1 MPERFIVAIEIGS
14 SKLRGAVGTADD
26 MGMTDVLAV
35 EEEKLTGS
43 VRYGCINNVEISNAL
58 SRICERLE
66 QYPRVAPRQI
76 KGVYVGLGGRSMI
89 SAQVDVEARLPAE
102 MEITREMIADLRARA
117 ARNVSSERDVADVV
131 AVRYTVDN
139 RQQANPVGCY
149 GTSVGARMCVVTC
162 ATVIKRMI
170 RRVLS
175 ERLGLEINGYVT
187 RPLAE
192 GAISLTDDERR
203 QGCMLVDF
211 GAETTTVVIYKDG
224 APVYVVTLPLGSRNI
239 TLDLKKLNYIEERAE
254 EIKKVSGNAMG
265 SDSPRYGA
273 DGIDYSEVNNYV
285 HARAAE
291 IVINILAQI
300 EYAGLKSSDLPG
312 GIIIVGGGARLRGF
326 TELLAQQSK
335 LKVRMGTIQSS
346 VRISDPGVNP
356 GENIDIISIL
366 AAAAKMPPA
375 ECMDE
380 PEPVD
385 EPEDG
390 FDEGDG
396 DEEGSR
402 IGRLD
407 DDDPDVFSD
416 HPEKK
421 KKKKVKGGDEEEKP
435 HRPSIFGSLYRKIA
449 GIMDDDGDEL

>member
-1 MPERFIVAIEIGS
+1 
-14 SKLRGAVGTADD
+14 
-26 MGMTDVLAV
+26 
-35 EEEKLTGS
+35 
-43 VRYGCINNVEISNAL
+43 
-58 SRICERLE
+58 
-66 QYPRVAPRQI
+66 
-76 KGVYVGLGGRSMI
+76 
-89 SAQVDVEARLPAE
+89 
-102 MEITREMIADLRARA
+102 
-117 ARNVSSERDVADVV
+117 
-131 AVRYTVDN
+131 
-139 RQQANPVGCY
+139 
-149 GTSVGARMCVVTC
+149 MCVVTC

-416 HPEKK
+416 RPEKK